1 MALFSKIVAGLVK
14 NNSEDEPMVD
24 DKLGSF
30 SAIEIPVQGSQGSA
44 NWSMSPSDIPYVTAQ
59 TQEEH
64 NRLLNTFY
72 PDRKTM
78 KNWKEMGQKV
88 EERDPRYT
96 DKDSTTRKG
105 LGARSSVIQDM
116 AFDKDK
122 NLAWL
127 KMGGQ
132 WYTYSA
138 TPDQF
143 QRFLT
148 SGSLGRE
155 MNNIRNDKS
164 TSMNKTAARI
174 QPKFATGS
182 SVKNNS
188 NSSSSQGVLGRIA
201 SLFGF

>member
-1 MALFSKIVAGLVK
+1 MALFSRVLGGMLNKR
-14 NNSEDEPMVD
+14 EEEPMVD

-30 SAIEIPVQGSQGSA
+30 SAIEIPVQATSQPAYWG
-44 NWSMSPSDIPYVTAQ
+44 MSSSDIPYVTAQ
-59 TQEEH
+59 TQDEH

-72 PDRKTM
+72 PDRKNM
-78 KNWKEMGQKV
+78 KNWKELGQKV
-88 EERDPRYT
+88 EQRDPRYT
-96 DKDSTTRKG
+96 DKDATTRKG
-105 LGARSSVIQDM
+105 LGAKSSVVQDM

-138 TPDQF
+138 TPVQF
-143 QRFLT
+143 HKFLT

-155 MNNIRNDKS
+155 MNRIKNDKS

-174 QPKFATGS
+174 QPKFQ
-182 SVKNNS
+182 
-188 NSSSSQGVLGRIA
+188 SSSAKGTSAAPRGIFGRIA

>member
-1 MALFSKIVAGLVK
+1 MALFSKVLGGLL
-14 NNSEDEPMVD
+14 NNRENEPMVD

-30 SAIEIPVQGSQGSA
+30 SAIEIPVQATQQPAYWG
-44 NWSMSPSDIPYVTAQ
+44 MSPTDIPYVTAQ

-72 PDRKTM
+72 PDRKSM

-88 EERDPRYT
+88 EQRDPRYT
-96 DKDSTTRKG
+96 DKDATTRKR
-105 LGARSSVIQDM
+105 LGAKSSVVQDM
-116 AFDKDK
+116 AFDKGK

-138 TPDQF
+138 TPEQF

-148 SGSLGRE
+148 AGSLGRE
-155 MNNIRNDKS
+155 MNNIRRGHS
-164 TSMNKTAARI
+164 SSMNKTAARV
-174 QPKFATGS
+174 QPKFVSAP
-182 SVKNNS
+182 VNKNAPS
-188 NSSSSQGVLGRIA
+188 RGIFGRIA

>member
-1 MALFSKIVAGLVK
+1 MALFSRVLGGMLNKR
-14 NNSEDEPMVD
+14 EEEPMVD

-30 SAIEIPVQGSQGSA
+30 SAIEIPVQTTSQPAYWG
-44 NWSMSPSDIPYVTAQ
+44 MSSSDIPYVTAQ
-59 TQEEH
+59 TQDEH

-72 PDRKTM
+72 PDRKNM
-78 KNWKEMGQKV
+78 KNWKELGQKV

-96 DKDSTTRKG
+96 DKDATTRKG
-105 LGARSSVIQDM
+105 LGAKSSVVQDM

-143 QRFLT
+143 QKFLT

-155 MNNIRNDKS
+155 MNRIKNDKS

-174 QPKFATGS
+174 QPKFPS
-182 SVKNNS
+182 IS
-188 NSSSSQGVLGRIA
+188 NKGTSAAPSGIFGRIA

>member
-1 MALFSKIVAGLVK
+1 MALFSRVLGGMLNKR
-14 NNSEDEPMVD
+14 EEEPMID

-30 SAIEIPVQGSQGSA
+30 SAIEIPVQKTASPAYWG
-44 NWSMSPSDIPYVTAQ
+44 MSSSDIPYVTAQ

-72 PDRKTM
+72 PDRKNM

-88 EERDPRYT
+88 EQRDPRYT
-96 DKDSTTRKG
+96 DKDATTRKG
-105 LGARSSVIQDM
+105 LGAKSSVVQDM

-138 TPDQF
+138 TPAQF
-143 QRFLT
+143 HKFLT

-155 MNNIRNDKS
+155 MNRIKHDRS
-164 TSMNKTAARI
+164 TSMNKTASRL
-174 QPKFATGS
+174 QPRFPSTATKS
-182 SVKNNS
+182 SAAPS
-188 NSSSSQGVLGRIA
+188 GIFGRIA

>member
-1 MALFSKIVAGLVK
+1 MAFTSIIDKVLNKA
-14 NNSEDEPMVD
+14 DEPMVND
-24 DKLGSF
+24 QLGSF
-30 SAIEIPVQGSQGSA
+30 DAIEIPVQATQQPAYWG
-44 NWSMSPSDIPYVTAQ
+44 MSPTDIPYVTAQ
-59 TQEEH
+59 SQDEH

-72 PDRKTM
+72 PYRKTM

-96 DKDSTTRKG
+96 DKDNTTRKK
-105 LGARSSVIQDM
+105 LGARSSVVQDM

-132 WYTYSA
+132 WHTYSA
-138 TPDQF
+138 TPEQF

-148 SGSLGRE
+148 AGSLGRE
-155 MNNIRNDKS
+155 MNRIKHDRS

-174 QPKFATGS
+174 QPSFVSAPVNTAT
-182 SVKNNS
+182 NS
-188 NSSSSQGVLGRIA
+188 GDMLGRIA
-201 SLFGF
+201 SIFVF

>member
-1 MALFSKIVAGLVK
+1 MALFSRVLGGMLNKR
-14 NNSEDEPMVD
+14 EEEPMVD

-30 SAIEIPVQGSQGSA
+30 SAIEIPVQTTSQPAYWG
-44 NWSMSPSDIPYVTAQ
+44 MSSSDIPYVTAQ
-59 TQEEH
+59 TQDEH

-72 PDRKTM
+72 PDRKNM
-78 KNWKEMGQKV
+78 KNWKELGQKV

-96 DKDSTTRKG
+96 DKDATTRKG
-105 LGARSSVIQDM
+105 LGAKSSVVQDM

-143 QRFLT
+143 QKFLT

-155 MNNIRNDKS
+155 MNRIKNDKS
-164 TSMNKTAARI
+164 TSMNKTATRI
-174 QPKFATGS
+174 QPKFPSTVAKGTAAAPSGIF
-182 SVKNNS
+182 
-188 NSSSSQGVLGRIA
+188 GRIA

>member
-1 MALFSKIVAGLVK
+1 MALFSRVLGGMLNKR
-14 NNSEDEPMVD
+14 EEEPMID

-30 SAIEIPVQGSQGSA
+30 SAIEIPVQATSQPAYWG
-44 NWSMSPSDIPYVTAQ
+44 MSQSDIPYVTAQ

-72 PDRKTM
+72 PDRKNM
-78 KNWKEMGQKV
+78 KNWKELGQKV

-96 DKDSTTRKG
+96 DKDATTRKG
-105 LGARSSVIQDM
+105 LGAKSSVVQDM

-138 TPDQF
+138 TPGQF
-143 QRFLT
+143 HKFLT

-155 MNNIRNDKS
+155 MNRIKNDKS
-164 TSMNKTAARI
+164 TSMNKTSARL
-174 QPKFATGS
+174 QPKFPSTSAKGTSAAPSGIF
-182 SVKNNS
+182 
-188 NSSSSQGVLGRIA
+188 GRIA

>member
-1 MALFSKIVAGLVK
+1 MALFSRVLGGLLK
-14 NNSEDEPMVD
+14 DRENEPMVD
-24 DKLGSF
+24 DHLGSF
-30 SAIEIPVQGSQGSA
+30 SALEIPVQATQQPAYWGMSA
-44 NWSMSPSDIPYVTAQ
+44 TDIPYVTAQ

-72 PDRKTM
+72 PDRKKM

-88 EERDPRYT
+88 EQRDPRYT
-96 DKDSTTRKG
+96 DKDATTRKG
-105 LGARSSVIQDM
+105 LGAKSSVVQDI

-127 KMGGQ
+127 KLGGQ

-143 QRFLT
+143 QKFLT

-155 MNNIRNDKS
+155 MNRIKHDRS

-174 QPKFATGS
+174 QPKFVSAPANTSARAG
-182 SVKNNS
+182 
-188 NSSSSQGVLGRIA
+188 GVLSRIG

>member
-1 MALFSKIVAGLVK
+1 MALFSRVLGGLLNK
-14 NNSEDEPMVD
+14 REDEPMVD
-24 DKLGSF
+24 DKLGQF
-30 SAIEIPVQGSQGSA
+30 SAIEIPVQATQQPA
-44 NWSMSPSDIPYVTAQ
+44 NWGMSPTDIPYVTAQ
-59 TQEEH
+59 SQDEH

-96 DKDSTTRKG
+96 DKDATTRKR
-105 LGARSSVIQDM
+105 LGACSSVVQDM

-127 KMGGQ
+127 KLGGQ
-132 WYTYSA
+132 WYAYAA
-138 TPDQF
+138 TPEQF

-148 SGSLGRE
+148 AGSLGRE
-155 MNNIRNDKS
+155 MNNIKNNRS
-164 TSMNKTAARI
+164 SSMSKTAARI
-174 QPKFATGS
+174 QPRFVSAPA
-182 SVKNNS
+182 VKKNAD
-188 NSSSSQGVLGRIA
+188 LFGRTA

>member
-1 MALFSKIVAGLVK
+1 MALFSRVLGGLL
-14 NNSEDEPMVD
+14 NNRENEPMVD

-30 SAIEIPVQGSQGSA
+30 SAIEIPVQATRQPAYWGMSQ
-44 NWSMSPSDIPYVTAQ
+44 SDIPYVTAQ

-72 PDRKTM
+72 PDRKEM
-78 KNWKEMGQKV
+78 KNWKEMGKKV

-96 DKDSTTRKG
+96 DKDATTRKR
-105 LGARSSVIQDM
+105 LGAKSSVVQDI
-116 AFDKDK
+116 AFDKGK

-143 QRFLT
+143 QKFLT

-155 MNNIRNDKS
+155 MNRIKHDRS
-164 TSMNKTAARI
+164 TSMSKTAARV
-174 QPKFATGS
+174 QPKFVSAP
-182 SVKNNS
+182 VNKNAPS
-188 NSSSSQGVLGRIA
+188 RGIFGRIA

>member
-1 MALFSKIVAGLVK
+1 MALFSRVLGGMLNKR
-14 NNSEDEPMVD
+14 EDEPMVD

-30 SAIEIPVQGSQGSA
+30 SAIEIPVQTTSQPAYWG
-44 NWSMSPSDIPYVTAQ
+44 MSSSDIPYVTAQ

-72 PDRKTM
+72 PDRKNM
-78 KNWKEMGQKV
+78 KNWKELGQKV
-88 EERDPRYT
+88 EQRDPRYT
-96 DKDSTTRKG
+96 DKDATTRKG
-105 LGARSSVIQDM
+105 LGAKSSVVQDM

-138 TPDQF
+138 TPGQF
-143 QRFLT
+143 QKFLT

-155 MNNIRNDKS
+155 MNRIKNDKS

-174 QPKFATGS
+174 QPKFP
-182 SVKNNS
+182 
-188 NSSSSQGVLGRIA
+188 SSSAKGTSAAPSGIFGRIA

>member
-1 MALFSKIVAGLVK
+1 MALFSRVLGGMLNKR
-14 NNSEDEPMVD
+14 EEEPMVD

-30 SAIEIPVQGSQGSA
+30 SAIEIPVQTTSQPAYWGMPS
-44 NWSMSPSDIPYVTAQ
+44 SDIPYVTAQ
-59 TQEEH
+59 TQDEH

-72 PDRKTM
+72 PDRKNM
-78 KNWKEMGQKV
+78 KNWKELGQKV

-96 DKDSTTRKG
+96 DKDATTRKG
-105 LGARSSVIQDM
+105 LGAKSSVVQDM

-138 TPDQF
+138 TPNQF
-143 QRFLT
+143 QKFLT

-155 MNNIRNDKS
+155 MNRIKHDKS
-164 TSMNKTAARI
+164 TSMNKTAARV
-174 QPKFATGS
+174 QPKFPSTSAKGTSAAPRGIF
-182 SVKNNS
+182 
-188 NSSSSQGVLGRIA
+188 GRIA

>member
-1 MALFSKIVAGLVK
+1 MALFSRVLGGMLNKR
-14 NNSEDEPMVD
+14 EEEPMVD

-30 SAIEIPVQGSQGSA
+30 SAIEIPVQITSQPAYWG
-44 NWSMSPSDIPYVTAQ
+44 MSQSDIPYVTAQ

-72 PDRKTM
+72 PDRKSM
-78 KNWKEMGQKV
+78 KNWKELGQKV

-96 DKDSTTRKG
+96 DKDATTRKG
-105 LGARSSVIQDM
+105 LGAKSSVVQDM

-138 TPDQF
+138 TPGQF
-143 QRFLT
+143 HKFLT

-155 MNNIRNDKS
+155 MNRIKNDKS

-174 QPKFATGS
+174 QPKFPSGTIANTSTQKGIF
-182 SVKNNS
+182 
-188 NSSSSQGVLGRIA
+188 GRIA

>member
-1 MALFSKIVAGLVK
+1 MALFSRVLGGMLNKR
-14 NNSEDEPMVD
+14 EEEPMVD

-30 SAIEIPVQGSQGSA
+30 SAIEIPVQTTSQPAYWG
-44 NWSMSPSDIPYVTAQ
+44 MSSSDIPYVTAQ

-72 PDRKTM
+72 PDRKNM
-78 KNWKEMGQKV
+78 KNWKELGQKV

-96 DKDSTTRKG
+96 DKDATTRKG
-105 LGARSSVIQDM
+105 LGAKSSVVQDM

-138 TPDQF
+138 TPGQF
-143 QRFLT
+143 HKFLT

-155 MNNIRNDKS
+155 MNRIKHDKS
-164 TSMNKTAARI
+164 TSMNKTAARV
-174 QPKFATGS
+174 QPKFPSTTAKGTSAASRGIF
-182 SVKNNS
+182 
-188 NSSSSQGVLGRIA
+188 GRIA

>member
-1 MALFSKIVAGLVK
+1 MALFSRVLGGVL
-14 NNSEDEPMVD
+14 NNRENEPMVD

-30 SAIEIPVQGSQGSA
+30 SAIEIPVQATSQPAYWG
-44 NWSMSPSDIPYVTAQ
+44 MSSSDIPYVTAQ

-72 PDRKTM
+72 PDRKNM
-78 KNWKEMGQKV
+78 NNWKEMGQKV
-88 EERDPRYT
+88 EQRDPRYT
-96 DKDSTTRKG
+96 DKDATTRKR
-105 LGARSSVIQDM
+105 LGAKSSVVQDM
-116 AFDKDK
+116 AFNKDK

-127 KMGGQ
+127 KIGGQ

-143 QRFLT
+143 QKFLT

-155 MNNIRNDKS
+155 MNRIKHDRS

-174 QPKFATGS
+174 QPKFASGA
-182 SVKNNS
+182 VNKNAQS
-188 NSSSSQGVLGRIA
+188 GGLFSRIA

>member
-1 MALFSKIVAGLVK
+1 MALFSRVLGGLLK
-14 NNSEDEPMVD
+14 DRENEPMVD

-30 SAIEIPVQGSQGSA
+30 SAIEIPVKTTEKPAYWG
-44 NWSMSPSDIPYVTAQ
+44 MSSSDIPYVTAQ

-72 PDRKTM
+72 PDRKNM

-88 EERDPRYT
+88 EQRDPRYT
-96 DKDSTTRKG
+96 DKDATTRKR
-105 LGARSSVIQDM
+105 LGARSSVVQDM

-127 KMGGQ
+127 KLGGQ

-143 QRFLT
+143 QKFLT

-155 MNNIRNDKS
+155 MNRIKHDRS
-164 TSMNKTAARI
+164 TSMNKTAARL
-174 QPKFATGS
+174 QPKFASGA
-182 SVKNNS
+182 VNKNAAS
-188 NSSSSQGVLGRIA
+188 GGLFSRIA